1 MCIRDRLDTVASEEK
16 LVKYFDIPLQHVNGD
31 ILKRMNRKGN
41 YESLSA
47 LIDKIRARIPN
58 VTLRTTL
65 ITGFPGETE
74 EQFCELA
81 RFVKEKRFDRL
92 GCFTYSAEE
101 DTAAALFPDQIDEQT
116 KQDRMDNIMEL
127 QQTISAEKNEEKI
140 GTVTEVLT
148 EGWDDYIKCYF
159 GRTQSDAPEVD
170 GKIFFMSSRPL
181 VIGEFVKVRIND
193 TLDYDLLGE
202 LEE

>member
-1 MCIRDRLDTVASEEK
+1 
-16 LVKYFDIPLQHVNGD
+16 
-31 ILKRMNRKGN
+31 
-41 YESLSA
+41 
-47 LIDKIRARIPN
+47 
-58 VTLRTTL
+58 
-65 ITGFPGETE
+65 
-74 EQFCELA
+74 
-81 RFVKEKRFDRL
+81 
-92 GCFTYSAEE
+92 
-101 DTAAALFPDQIDEQT
+101 
-116 KQDRMDNIMEL
+116 MDNIMEL

-148 EGWDDYIKCYF
+148 EGWDDYIKSYF